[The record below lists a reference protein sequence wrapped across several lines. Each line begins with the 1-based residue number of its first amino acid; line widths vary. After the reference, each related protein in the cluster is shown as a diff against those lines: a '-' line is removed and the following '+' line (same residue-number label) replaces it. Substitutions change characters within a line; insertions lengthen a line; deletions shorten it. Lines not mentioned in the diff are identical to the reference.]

1 MTLPVINTPTYE
13 LVVPSTKEKLTYR
26 PFLVKEEKILLLA
39 MEEEQD
45 AQLNKALKQVVHNCT
60 FQKVDVSK
68 LPLFDLEYIFLRIRA
83 KSVGEIAKLQVLCED
98 DGETY
103 VPVEVDLESI
113 EVEFQEDHTTK
124 IELTDEI
131 GIEMGY
137 PTFEFLNFKA
147 DQTEVNQL
155 FDIIGSSIQRVYE
168 GETVYEKADFSKKDL
183 KVFLES
189 LTSEQFLKV
198 QKFFE
203 TMPRLR
209 HKFEVTNPKTKKK
222 NEITLE
228 GLQAFFE

>member
-13 LVVPSTKEKLTYR
+13 LTVPSTKDTLVYR
-26 PFLVKEEKILLLA
+26 PFLVKEEKILLMA
-39 MEEEQD
+39 MEEDNET
-45 AQLNKALKQVVHNCT
+45 QLNRALKQVVNNCT
-60 FQKVDVSK
+60 FQKVKVDK

-83 KSVGEIAKLQVLCED
+83 KSVGEVAKIQVLCED

-103 VPVEVDLESI
+103 VPIEIDLETI

-147 DQTEVNQL
+147 DETEVNQL
-155 FDIIGSSIQRVYE
+155 FDIIGSSIERVYE

-209 HKFEVTNPKTKKK
+209 HKLEVTNPKTKKV

>member
-13 LVVPSTKEKLTYR
+13 LVVPSTKETLVYR
-26 PFLVKEEKILLLA
+26 PFLVKEEKILLMA
-39 MEEEQD
+39 MEEEKD
-45 AQLNKALKQVVHNCT
+45 TQLNRALKQVVNNCT
-60 FQKVDVSK
+60 FEKVDVGK

-83 KSVGEIAKLQVLCED
+83 KSVGEVAKIQVLCED

-103 VPVEVDLESI
+103 VPVEIDLESI

-124 IELTDEI
+124 IDLTDEI

-155 FDIIGSSIQRVYE
+155 FDIIGSSIERVYE

-209 HKFEVTNPKTKKK
+209 HKLEVTNPKTKKV

>member
-1 MTLPVINTPTYE
+1 MTLPVMNTPTYE
-13 LVVPSTKEKLTYR
+13 LEIPSTKEKLTYR
-26 PFLVKEEKILLLA
+26 PFLVKEEKILLMA
-39 MEEEQD
+39 MEEEKD
-45 AQLNKALKQVVHNCT
+45 TQLNKALKQVVHNCT
-60 FQKVDVSK
+60 FEKVDVGK

-83 KSVGEIAKLQVLCED
+83 KSVGEVAKIQVLCED

-103 VPVEVDLESI
+103 VPVEIDLESI
-113 EVEFQEDHTTK
+113 EVEFQEDHSNK

-147 DQTEVNQL
+147 DETEVNQL
-155 FDIIGSSIQRVYE
+155 FDIIGSSIVRVYE

-189 LTSEQFLKV
+189 LTSDQFLKV

-209 HKFEVTNPKTKKK
+209 HKIEVINPKTKKK
-222 NEITLE
+222 NEVTLE

>member
-26 PFLVKEEKILLLA
+26 PFLVKEEKILLMA
-39 MEEEQD
+39 MEEEKD
-45 AQLNKALKQVVHNCT
+45 SQLNRALKQVVHNCT
-60 FQKVDVSK
+60 FEKIDVGK

-83 KSVGEIAKLQVLCED
+83 KSVGEVAKIQVLCED

-103 VPVEVDLESI
+103 VPIEVDLESI
-113 EVEFQEDHTTK
+113 EVEFQEDHSTK

-155 FDIIGSSIQRVYE
+155 FDIIGSSIERVYE

-189 LTSEQFLKV
+189 LTSEQFLRV

>member
-45 AQLNKALKQVVHNCT
+45 TQLNKALKQVVHNCT
-60 FQKVDVSK
+60 FQKVDVAK

-83 KSVGEIAKLQVLCED
+83 KSVGEVAKLQVLCED

-103 VPVEVDLESI
+103 VPIEVDLETI
-113 EVEFQEDHTTK
+113 EVEFQEDHSTK

-155 FDIIGSSIQRVYE
+155 FDIIGSSIERVYE

-189 LTSEQFLKV
+189 LTSEQFLRV

-209 HKFEVTNPKTKKK
+209 HKLEVTNPKTKKK